1 MKKLSKFVLVRR
13 VRDFASQLK
22 SFGRAEASTAGREPK
37 TAAKPHMR
45 ITANKKTAKTA
56 KKLLPKSRALR
67 VGVLDL
73 GAWLGDLRSLLEELN
88 RVQTLFEL
96 FEIQAPLPGGLIKT
110 SEGMLQWAAEN
121 GLYTGSME
129 PSAFEPQMIANEFFL
144 AAEDIRKSFDLAR
157 VVGVTAAMI
166 AGVDEEGVYSNY
178 VTAGEEK
185 VILLS
190 VKDVRAFAEQADRPF
205 AAAVGALLVGTLFAS
220 INDIIT
226 YHPDTGCL
234 FDDNQSRV
242 SLVETFRALRI
253 DAACFQKLTPKQRGA
268 ADAMLSSLRLMKRK
282 SI

>member
-1 MKKLSKFVLVRR
+1 MKKLSNITLVRR
-13 VRDFASQLK
+13 VRDFAAQLK
-22 SFGRAEASTAGREPK
+22 GFGRAATEHRQPAAK
-37 TAAKPHMR
+37 KAAKPRLLRM
-45 ITANKKTAKTA
+45 AA
-56 KKLLPKSRALR
+56 KKKFKAAGKSQSKFRALR

-88 RVQTLFEL
+88 RAQALVEL
-96 FEIQAPLPGGLIKT
+96 FEIQAPVPGGLIKT

-144 AAEDIRKSFDLAR
+144 AAEDIRKSFELTR

-166 AGVDEEGVYSNY
+166 AGVDEDGVYSNY

-205 AAAVGALLVGTLFAS
+205 AAAVGALLVGALFAS
-220 INDIIT
+220 INDKIT

-234 FDDNQSRV
+234 FDDNQSRE
-242 SLVETFRALRI
+242 SLVETFKALRI
-253 DAACFQKLTPKQRGA
+253 DATCFSKLTPKQRVA
-268 ADAMLSSLRLMKRK
+268 ADAMLSALRLMKRK
-282 SI
+282 SV